1 MIAVEYIGHTSDDG
15 RKQLLLDHLNGTSKL
30 CRENANEFWADIAEF
45 VGQIHDI
52 GKYTSGFQKRIN
64 GAENIRVEHAI
75 CGAKEVAKAPP
86 KSYVPMIEYCVAG
99 HHSGLPDGGTKV
111 DGEEDSTLHGRM
123 KRKTGDYSAYENE
136 VKLEYPKDNLREL
149 FDVSNQREIIER
161 YSFFTRYLFSC
172 LTDADFID
180 TERFVTPNT
189 DRGIDGDF
197 QKAYEKVCEKLN
209 SFKIETK
216 LQESRSIIQEQVYKS
231 VESNANVYTL
241 NMPTGSGKTLCSIR
255 AALKT
260 AIENKKKRIIYVIPY
275 VSIIEQT
282 AKVFEDIFG
291 DVLPVLQH
299 HSNYDFDDDK
309 NEDENEITSEKLK
322 RSCENWDAKLIV
334 TTNIQFFESLY
345 HYKGR
350 RLRKLHNLA
359 DSVIIFD
366 EIHMLPID
374 YIQPCLRAI
383 GYVTKY
389 LNSTAILMSATM
401 PNYDKFMERYMSD
414 VKIENAVKDTSL
426 FNVFDKCRY
435 EYIGKCELASLA
447 EKAQEYDNALIIV
460 NKRKTARE
468 LYDICSGN
476 KYHLS
481 TYMTPLHRSEIIA
494 KIKEDIKNGIN
505 TTVIST
511 SLIEAGVDLDFKAV
525 FREIAGID
533 NVLQS
538 GGRCNREG
546 KMDMGDVFVF
556 ETDGGNYQTKKKSD
570 IIIRANITR
579 NLFEEFENISTDKC
593 IKEYYGRL
601 LNYKEKKIEENTIT
615 AIMGNDLRIDGI
627 PFRTYAESFN
637 FIDNQVI
644 GIVIPC
650 DENRGLI
657 KELKDGKLSVKR
669 NLQRYSASVNKDEF
683 KELFQIG
690 IIETLDCGV
699 CILANTDYYKSDV
712 GLTLENDVD
721 CFI

>member
-1 MIAVEYIGHTSDDG
+1 MEYIGHTSDDG

-99 HHSGLPDGGTKV
+99 PHAGLPDGVTKV

-197 QKAYEKVCEKLN
+197 QKAYEKVCKKLN

-401 PNYDKFMERYMSD
+401 PNYDKFMERYMSG

-533 NVLQS
+533 NILQS

-657 KELKDGKLSVKR
+657 KELKNGKLSVKR
-669 NLQRYSASVNKDEF
+669 NLQTYSASVNKDEF

-712 GLTLENDVD
+712 GLALENDVNY
-721 CFI
+721 FV

>member
-1 MIAVEYIGHTSDDG
+1 MEYIGHTSEDG

-197 QKAYEKVCEKLN
+197 QKAYEKVCKKLN

-216 LQESRSIIQEQVYKS
+216 LKESRSIIQEQVYKS

-291 DVLPVLQH
+291 DVIPVLQH

-401 PNYDKFMERYMSD
+401 PNYDKFMERYMSG

-468 LYDICSGN
+468 LYDMCSGN

-533 NVLQS
+533 NILQS

>member
-1 MIAVEYIGHTSDDG
+1 MEYIGHTSDDG

-99 HHSGLPDGGTKV
+99 HHSGLPDGGKKV

-260 AIENKKKRIIYVIPY
+260 AIGNKKKRIIYVIPY

-401 PNYDKFMERYMSD
+401 PNYDKFMERYMSG

-533 NVLQS
+533 NILQS

>member
-1 MIAVEYIGHTSDDG
+1 MEYIGHTSDDG

-180 TERFVTPNT
+180 TERFVTTNT

-366 EIHMLPID
+366 EIHMLPIN

-401 PNYDKFMERYMSD
+401 PNYDKFMERYMSG

-533 NVLQS
+533 NILQS

-721 CFI
+721 YFV

>member
-1 MIAVEYIGHTSDDG
+1 MIAMEYIGHTSDDG
-15 RKQLLLDHLNGTSKL
+15 RKQPLLNHLNGTAKL

-197 QKAYEKVCEKLN
+197 QKAYDRVCEKLN

-401 PNYDKFMERYMSD
+401 PNYDKFMERYMSS

-533 NVLQS
+533 NILQS

-615 AIMGNDLRIDGI
+615 SIMGNDLRIDGI

>member
-1 MIAVEYIGHTSDDG
+1 MMAMEYIGHTSDDG
-15 RKQLLLDHLNGTSKL
+15 RKQLLWDHLNGTSKL

-197 QKAYEKVCEKLN
+197 QKAYEKVCKKLN

-216 LQESRSIIQEQVYKS
+216 LKESRSIIQEQVYKS

-401 PNYDKFMERYMSD
+401 PNYDKFMERYMSG

-468 LYDICSGN
+468 LYDMCSGN

-533 NVLQS
+533 NILQS

>member
-1 MIAVEYIGHTSDDG
+1 MEYIGHTSDDG
-15 RKQLLLDHLNGTSKL
+15 RKQPLLDHLNGTSKL

-291 DVLPVLQH
+291 DVIPVLQH

-401 PNYDKFMERYMSD
+401 PNYDKFMERYMSG

-460 NKRKTARE
+460 NKRKTAME
-468 LYDICSGN
+468 LYDICS
-476 KYHLS
+476 
-481 TYMTPLHRSEIIA
+481 EI
-494 KIKEDIKNGIN
+494 
-505 TTVIST
+505 
-511 SLIEAGVDLDFKAV
+511 
-525 FREIAGID
+525 
-533 NVLQS
+533 
-538 GGRCNREG
+538 GRAH
-546 KMDMGDVFVF
+546 V
-556 ETDGGNYQTKKKSD
+556 
-570 IIIRANITR
+570 
-579 NLFEEFENISTDKC
+579 
-593 IKEYYGRL
+593 
-601 LNYKEKKIEENTIT
+601 
-615 AIMGNDLRIDGI
+615 
-627 PFRTYAESFN
+627 
-637 FIDNQVI
+637 
-644 GIVIPC
+644 
-650 DENRGLI
+650 
-657 KELKDGKLSVKR
+657 
-669 NLQRYSASVNKDEF
+669 
-683 KELFQIG
+683 
-690 IIETLDCGV
+690 
-699 CILANTDYYKSDV
+699 
-712 GLTLENDVD
+712 
-721 CFI
+721 

>member
-111 DGEEDSTLHGRM
+111 DSEEDSTLHGRM

-180 TERFVTPNT
+180 TERFVTSNT

-401 PNYDKFMERYMSD
+401 PNYDKFMERYMSG

>member
-260 AIENKKKRIIYVIPY
+260 AIKNKKKRIIYVIPY

-401 PNYDKFMERYMSD
+401 PNYDKFMERYMSG

>member
-1 MIAVEYIGHTSDDG
+1 MEYIGHTSDDG

-180 TERFVTPNT
+180 TERFVTSNT

-345 HYKGR
+345 HYKCR

-401 PNYDKFMERYMSD
+401 PNYDKFMERYMSG

>member
-1 MIAVEYIGHTSDDG
+1 MILEQID
-15 RKQLLLDHLNGTSKL
+15 KKLLDMAKESDAVLKDIYQEIDDICLYNSNRILSAFIENQVSYSDFADMNGYGNYDEGRDKL
-30 CRENANEFWADIAEF
+30 
-45 VGQIHDI
+45 
-52 GKYTSGFQKRIN
+52 
-64 GAENIRVEHAI
+64 ENIFASVLGCEDALVRPQIMSGTNALYLTLSALLKH
-75 CGAKEVAKAPP
+75 GDT
-86 KSYVPMIEYCVAG
+86 MISL
-99 HHSGLPDGGTKV
+99 SGDPY
-111 DGEEDSTLHGRM
+111 DS
-123 KRKTGDYSAYENE
+123 
-136 VKLEYPKDNLREL
+136 
-149 FDVSNQREIIER
+149 
-161 YSFFTRYLFSC
+161 
-172 LTDADFID
+172 
-180 TERFVTPNT
+180 
-189 DRGIDGDF
+189 
-197 QKAYEKVCEKLN
+197 
-209 SFKIETK
+209 
-216 LQESRSIIQEQVYKS
+216 LQEMIGLYGNSTQSLKANGVKYEQIDLV
-231 VESNANVYTL
+231 N
-241 NMPTGSGKTLCSIR
+241 
-255 AALKT
+255 
-260 AIENKKKRIIYVIPY
+260 
-275 VSIIEQT
+275 
-282 AKVFEDIFG
+282 D
-291 DVLPVLQH
+291 
-299 HSNYDFDDDK
+299 DFDDDK

-401 PNYDKFMERYMSD
+401 PNYDKFMERYMSG

-533 NVLQS
+533 NILQS

-556 ETDGGNYQTKKKSD
+556 ETDGGKGEIQLKS
-570 IIIRANITR
+570 NITR
-579 NLFEEFENISTDKC
+579 NLFEEFDNISTDKC
-593 IKEYYGRL
+593 IEEYYSRL
-601 LNYKEKKIEENTIT
+601 FAFNDDNIDKSTIT
-615 AIMGNDLRIDGI
+615 SLMGENLKFDEI
-627 PFRTYAESFN
+627 PFRTYAEN
-637 FIDNQVI
+637 FKFIKNQVI
-644 GIVIPC
+644 GIVIPH
-650 DENRGLI
+650 DENKDLI
-657 KELKDGKLSVKR
+657 EQLRYGKLSVKR
-669 NLQRYSASVNKDEF
+669 KLQQYSASVHIWELEEMI
-683 KELFQIG
+683 KEG
-690 IIETLDCGV
+690 IIEQLDCGV

-721 CFI
+721 YFV

>member
-1 MIAVEYIGHTSDDG
+1 MEYIGHTSEDG

-111 DGEEDSTLHGRM
+111 DSEEDSTLHGRM

-291 DVLPVLQH
+291 DVIPVLQH

-401 PNYDKFMERYMSD
+401 PNYDKFMERYMSG

>member
-1 MIAVEYIGHTSDDG
+1 MEYIGHTSDDG

-111 DGEEDSTLHGRM
+111 DGEEDPTLHGRM

-180 TERFVTPNT
+180 TERFVTTNT

-401 PNYDKFMERYMSD
+401 PNYDKFMERYMSG

-533 NVLQS
+533 NILQS

-712 GLTLENDVD
+712 GLALENDVNY
-721 CFI
+721 FV

>member
-1 MIAVEYIGHTSDDG
+1 MEYIGHTSDDG

-52 GKYTSGFQKRIN
+52 GKYTSDFQKRIN

-180 TERFVTPNT
+180 MERFVTPNT

-401 PNYDKFMERYMSD
+401 PNYDKFMERYMSG

-468 LYDICSGN
+468 LYDMCSGN

-481 TYMTPLHRSEIIA
+481 TYMTPLHRSEIIV

-525 FREIAGID
+525 FREMAGID
-533 NVLQS
+533 NILQS

-556 ETDGGNYQTKKKSD
+556 ETDGGKGEIQLKS
-570 IIIRANITR
+570 NITR
-579 NLFEEFENISTDKC
+579 NLFEEFDNISTDKC
-593 IKEYYGRL
+593 IEEYYSRL
-601 LNYKEKKIEENTIT
+601 FAFNDGNIDKSTIT
-615 AIMGNDLRIDGI
+615 SLMGGNLRFDEI
-627 PFRTYAESFN
+627 PFRTYAEN
-637 FIDNQVI
+637 FKFIKNQVI
-644 GIVIPC
+644 GIVIPR
-650 DENRGLI
+650 DENKDLI
-657 KELKDGKLSVKR
+657 EQLRYGKLSVKR
-669 NLQRYSASVNKDEF
+669 KLQQYSASVHIWELEEMI
-683 KELFQIG
+683 KEG
-690 IIETLDCGV
+690 IIEQLDCGV

-721 CFI
+721 YFV

>member
-1 MIAVEYIGHTSDDG
+1 MEYIGHTSDDG

-197 QKAYEKVCEKLN
+197 QKAYEKVCKKLN

-260 AIENKKKRIIYVIPY
+260 AIKNKKKRIIYVIPY

-401 PNYDKFMERYMSD
+401 PNYDKFMERYMSGA
-414 VKIENAVKDTSL
+414 KIENAVKDTSL

-533 NVLQS
+533 NILQS

>member
-1 MIAVEYIGHTSDDG
+1 MEYIGHTSDDG

-86 KSYVPMIEYCVAG
+86 KSYVPMIEYCVVG

-111 DGEEDSTLHGRM
+111 DGEEDPTLHGRM

-149 FDVSNQREIIER
+149 FDDNNPREIIER

-180 TERFVTPNT
+180 TERFVTTNT

-366 EIHMLPID
+366 EIHMLPIN

-401 PNYDKFMERYMSD
+401 PNYDKFMERYMSG

-556 ETDGGNYQTKKKSD
+556 ETDGGKGEIQLKS
-570 IIIRANITR
+570 NITR
-579 NLFEEFENISTDKC
+579 NLFEEFDNISTDKC
-593 IKEYYGRL
+593 IEEYYSRL
-601 LNYKEKKIEENTIT
+601 FAFNDGNIDKSTIT
-615 AIMGNDLRIDGI
+615 SLMGENFKFDEI
-627 PFRTYAESFN
+627 PLRTYADN
-637 FIDNQVI
+637 FKFIKNQVI
-644 GIVIPC
+644 GIVIPR
-650 DENRGLI
+650 DENKDLI
-657 KELKDGKLSVKR
+657 EQLRYGKLSVKR
-669 NLQRYSASVNKDEF
+669 KLQQYSASVHIWELEEMI
-683 KELFQIG
+683 KEG
-690 IIETLDCGV
+690 IIEQLDCGV

-721 CFI
+721 YFV

>member
-1 MIAVEYIGHTSDDG
+1 MEYIGHTSDDG

-111 DGEEDSTLHGRM
+111 DGEEDPTLHGRM

-180 TERFVTPNT
+180 TERFVTTNT

-260 AIENKKKRIIYVIPY
+260 AIKNKKKRIIYVIPY

-345 HYKGR
+345 HYRGR

-401 PNYDKFMERYMSD
+401 PNYDKFMERYMAG

-533 NVLQS
+533 NILQS

-556 ETDGGNYQTKKKSD
+556 ETDGGKGEIQLKS
-570 IIIRANITR
+570 NITR
-579 NLFEEFENISTDKC
+579 NLFEEFDNISTDKC
-593 IKEYYGRL
+593 IEEYYSRL
-601 LNYKEKKIEENTIT
+601 FAFNDGNIDKSTIT
-615 AIMGNDLRIDGI
+615 SLMGENLKFDEI
-627 PFRTYAESFN
+627 PFRMYAEN
-637 FIDNQVI
+637 FKFIKNQVI
-644 GIVIPC
+644 GIVIPR
-650 DENRGLI
+650 DENKDLI
-657 KELKDGKLSVKR
+657 EQLRYGKLSVKR
-669 NLQRYSASVNKDEF
+669 KLQQYSASVHLWELEGMI
-683 KELFQIG
+683 KEG
-690 IIETLDCGV
+690 IIEQLDCGV

-721 CFI
+721 YFV

>member
-1 MIAVEYIGHTSDDG
+1 MEYIGHTSDDG
-15 RKQLLLDHLNGTSKL
+15 RKQPLLDHLNGTSKL

-136 VKLEYPKDNLREL
+136 LKLEYPKDNLREL

-197 QKAYEKVCEKLN
+197 QKAYDRVCEKLN

-299 HSNYDFDDDK
+299 HSNYDFDNDK

-401 PNYDKFMERYMSD
+401 PNYDKFMERYMSG

-533 NVLQS
+533 NILQS

-615 AIMGNDLRIDGI
+615 SIMGNDLRIDGI

>member
-1 MIAVEYIGHTSDDG
+1 MEYIGHTSDDG

-197 QKAYEKVCEKLN
+197 QKAYEKVCKKLN

-401 PNYDKFMERYMSD
+401 PNYDKFMERYMSG

-533 NVLQS
+533 NILQS

-546 KMDMGDVFVF
+546 KMDIGDVFVF

-712 GLTLENDVD
+712 GLALENDVNY
-721 CFI
+721 FV

>member
-1 MIAVEYIGHTSDDG
+1 
-15 RKQLLLDHLNGTSKL
+15 
-30 CRENANEFWADIAEF
+30 
-45 VGQIHDI
+45 
-52 GKYTSGFQKRIN
+52 
-64 GAENIRVEHAI
+64 
-75 CGAKEVAKAPP
+75 
-86 KSYVPMIEYCVAG
+86 MIEYCVAG

-161 YSFFTRYLFSC
+161 YSFFLRYLFSC

-189 DRGIDGDF
+189 DRGMDGDF

-401 PNYDKFMERYMSD
+401 PNYDKFMERYMSG

-533 NVLQS
+533 NILQS

-556 ETDGGNYQTKKKSD
+556 ETDGGKGEIQLKS
-570 IIIRANITR
+570 NITR
-579 NLFEEFENISTDKC
+579 NLFEEFDNISTDKC
-593 IKEYYGRL
+593 IEEYYSRL
-601 LNYKEKKIEENTIT
+601 FAFNDGNIDKSTIT
-615 AIMGNDLRIDGI
+615 SLMGENLKLDEI
-627 PFRTYAESFN
+627 PFRTYAEN
-637 FIDNQVI
+637 FKFIKNQVI
-644 GIVIPC
+644 GIVIPR
-650 DENRGLI
+650 DENKDLI
-657 KELKDGKLSVKR
+657 EQLRYGKLSVKR
-669 NLQRYSASVNKDEF
+669 KLQQYSASVHIWELEEMI
-683 KELFQIG
+683 KEG
-690 IIETLDCGV
+690 IIEQLDCGV

>member
-1 MIAVEYIGHTSDDG
+1 MEYIGHTSDDG

-123 KRKTGDYSAYENE
+123 KRKTGEYSAYENE

-197 QKAYEKVCEKLN
+197 QKAYEKVCKKLN

-401 PNYDKFMERYMSD
+401 PNYDKFMERYMSG

-533 NVLQS
+533 NILQS

-712 GLTLENDVD
+712 GLALENDVNY
-721 CFI
+721 FV

>member
-1 MIAVEYIGHTSDDG
+1 MEYIGHTSDDG

-99 HHSGLPDGGTKV
+99 PHAGLPDGVTKV

-197 QKAYEKVCEKLN
+197 QKAYEKVCKKLN

-401 PNYDKFMERYMSD
+401 PNYDKFMERYMSG

-533 NVLQS
+533 NILQS

-657 KELKDGKLSVKR
+657 KELKNGKLSVKR

-712 GLTLENDVD
+712 GLALENDVNY
-721 CFI
+721 FV

>member
-1 MIAVEYIGHTSDDG
+1 MEYIGHTSDDG

-180 TERFVTPNT
+180 TERFVTSNT

-401 PNYDKFMERYMSD
+401 PNYDKFMERYMSG

-468 LYDICSGN
+468 LYDMCSGN

>member
-1 MIAVEYIGHTSDDG
+1 MIVVEYIGHTSDDG

-99 HHSGLPDGGTKV
+99 HHSGLPDGGKKV

-401 PNYDKFMERYMSD
+401 PNYDKFMERYMSG

-533 NVLQS
+533 NILQS

>member
-1 MIAVEYIGHTSDDG
+1 M
-15 RKQLLLDHLNGTSKL
+15 NGTSKL

-52 GKYTSGFQKRIN
+52 GKYTSDFQKRIN

-180 TERFVTPNT
+180 MERFVTPNT

-401 PNYDKFMERYMSD
+401 PNYDKFMERYMSG

-468 LYDICSGN
+468 LYDMCSGN

-481 TYMTPLHRSEIIA
+481 TYMTPLHRSEIIV

-525 FREIAGID
+525 FREMAGID
-533 NVLQS
+533 NILQS

-556 ETDGGNYQTKKKSD
+556 ETDGGKGEIQLKS
-570 IIIRANITR
+570 NITR
-579 NLFEEFENISTDKC
+579 NLFEEFDNISTDKC
-593 IKEYYGRL
+593 IEEYYSRL
-601 LNYKEKKIEENTIT
+601 FAFNDGNIDKSTIT
-615 AIMGNDLRIDGI
+615 SLMGGNLRFDEI
-627 PFRTYAESFN
+627 PFRTYAEN
-637 FIDNQVI
+637 FKFIKNQVI
-644 GIVIPC
+644 GIVIPR
-650 DENRGLI
+650 DENKDLI
-657 KELKDGKLSVKR
+657 EQLRYGKLSVKR
-669 NLQRYSASVNKDEF
+669 KLQQYSASVHIWELEEMI
-683 KELFQIG
+683 KEG
-690 IIETLDCGV
+690 IIEQLDCGV

-721 CFI
+721 YFV

>member
-1 MIAVEYIGHTSDDG
+1 MEYIGHTSDDG

-197 QKAYEKVCEKLN
+197 QKAYEKVCKKLN

-401 PNYDKFMERYMSD
+401 PNYDKFMERYMSG

-481 TYMTPLHRSEIIA
+481 TYMMPLHRSEIIA

-533 NVLQS
+533 NILQS

-712 GLTLENDVD
+712 GLALENDVNY
-721 CFI
+721 FV

>member
-1 MIAVEYIGHTSDDG
+1 MEYIGHTSDDG

-216 LQESRSIIQEQVYKS
+216 LQESRSIIQEQAYKS

-401 PNYDKFMERYMSD
+401 PNYDKFMERYMSG

-426 FNVFDKCRY
+426 FNVFDKCKY

-533 NVLQS
+533 NILQS

-721 CFI
+721 YFV

>member
-1 MIAVEYIGHTSDDG
+1 MEYIGHTSDDG

-401 PNYDKFMERYMSD
+401 PNYDKFMERYMSG

-533 NVLQS
+533 NILQS

-657 KELKDGKLSVKR
+657 KELKYGKLSVKR

-712 GLTLENDVD
+712 GLALENDVNY
-721 CFI
+721 FV